1 MSYVWTPPPELVEQS
16 NLTAF
21 LRATRQTDYDMLAS
35 KADADPAWLTQEVSF
50 ATSYSIA
57 PMKRCWSFHGDIP
70 GQDAVSAAPKR
81 SII

>member
-21 LRATRQTDYDMLAS
+21 LRATGQPDYDVLAS

-50 ATSYSIA
+50 ATSDSSDSIA
-57 PMKRCWSFHGDIP
+57 PM
-70 GQDAVSAAPKR
+70 
-81 SII
+81 